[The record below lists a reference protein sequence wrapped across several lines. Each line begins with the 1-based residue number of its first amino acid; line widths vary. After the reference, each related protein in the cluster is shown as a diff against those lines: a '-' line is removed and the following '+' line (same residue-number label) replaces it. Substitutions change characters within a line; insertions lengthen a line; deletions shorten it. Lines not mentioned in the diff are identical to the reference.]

1 MATDESNPNRPRD
14 SQDERQTRERESVTG
29 NRSEFKDSGK
39 PAPSQE
45 MEMELEDDKTPAG
58 TGSPARSR

>member
-1 MATDESNPNRPRD
+1 MATDDSNPNRKRD

-29 NRSEFKDSGK
+29 NRSEFKDSARAV
-39 PAPSQE
+39 P
-45 MEMELEDDKTPAG
+45 ELEDDKTPAG

>member
-1 MATDESNPNRPRD
+1 MATDESNPDRPRD
-14 SQDERQTRERESVTG
+14 SQDQRQTRERESVTG

-39 PAPSQE
+39 PVPSQE
-45 MEMELEDDKTPAG
+45 MELEGDKTPAG

>member
-1 MATDESNPNRPRD
+1 MATDDSNPNRQRD

-29 NRSEFKDSGK
+29 NRSEFKESDR
-39 PAPSQE
+39 PVPD
-45 MEMELEDDKTPAG
+45 MDDDKTPAG